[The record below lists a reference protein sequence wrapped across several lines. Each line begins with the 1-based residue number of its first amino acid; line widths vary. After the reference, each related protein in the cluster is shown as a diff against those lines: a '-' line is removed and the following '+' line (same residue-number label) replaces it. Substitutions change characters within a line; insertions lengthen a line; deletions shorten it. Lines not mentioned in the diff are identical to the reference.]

1 MKKIGSILK
10 SIGNKI
16 KSFFN
21 NIRTKLKT
29 WSENIKTN
37 FKNRRSR
44 NNNVQTNTYPQNNKN
59 NQVEQDNNSYSFVPT
74 ENLNIY
80 KPNTVE
86 KNKTEQKSEQKPE
99 EINFEEEEIQDDNN
113 EQTQF
118 TTEKIS
124 KIDIKEKEGE
134 AQYTTVDGKVYTV
147 DINKVLYNKK
157 GIYKDFRISKKCKEL
172 TGSFFRGRKLEKTL
186 NPLVIDGLNNEEDID
201 KYIKCVNDEETLFF
215 DLQHNTQNS
224 TLGIFD
230 KSRMKN
236 IAKIEE
242 KLGANVQID
251 LGFFDKMKANI
262 KGLFN
267 KEKEQE
273 GREERMIAKQYKQA
287 LKKLQKKSANT
298 LYKGKVY
305 AKIENTLTKCAEW
318 YMNNG
323 KFEKADDCLDML
335 SNMLDDKYKNF
346 YLPKYNEAEKNG
358 NQEYAIEYFAQE
370 ENIKR
375 CDLEKL
381 RIKRECLSGNKDVAI
396 QQYNKMLQE
405 LNIALTQEELEKS
418 IKNNGLMDG
427 TYSRLITKMEQN
439 PDGSYSMNNVFE
451 KISIIGNEVAQAI
464 LSQLRNNKNKST
476 VTNTTKQEKQEK
488 QQAEE
493 NVSVKEQFDNQMP
506 EEQKENQQN
515 QEQQNA
521 SEQTY
526 IEQETE
532 SEVIPK
538 SEEKKEI
545 KAIDQEARREIVKL
559 INRSNKLTAEAKYKQ
574 GAIVPLVNRMVN
586 YLQENNDVEVQN
598 RLNMELEVFQ
608 NLVKA
613 PYVAGSNIAIWN
625 YFHTVYKDGFQADD
639 GRAIIEKDE
648 KKWAYYLYIANKY
661 TCQSKSSDIPPYWN
675 ISKEELEQL
684 KSEYETNKEKVNFLY
699 LNYLKE
705 KNHSENATG
714 VDRLIEEAKFYD
726 ELSEIKVSDNNS
738 DYLNLSIAY
747 ENIARV
753 NNRKNQYILR
763 ETIKSIEEKMKQGKK
778 VENRAVELLGDIYFE
793 GIKNNG
799 SDEKVI
805 TPHMIQAAKVY
816 SYIIENGGSDIAYT
830 RLHKLYSDNT
840 LPIYDKKQAH
850 ELEKKMKEK
859 GIEYTER
866 KNTQK
871 KKETKSPCTY
881 VCSDIHSEYAVY
893 ESMMKHIKDN
903 DKLYILG
910 DVIDRGPDGIKILQ
924 DIIER
929 QEKGQVEFFVGN
941 HEYMMIQSLFLNNQ
955 AEKENWEN
963 NNNGIITEKAYYAL
977 PIEQQEK
984 IKQFLLNSLVYK
996 ELNLNGEKIYLVHA
1010 KAVND
1015 SKKIQETVLDMI
1027 NTGREQE
1034 LQDAVWARE
1043 RARKSSK
1050 SGEVWK
1056 TKDIP
1061 KEGTFTIIG
1070 HTPTYKRESN
1080 GINYDNHGVLY
1091 IDCGASYGE
1100 KEALIRLEDGNVLY
1114 FDTET
1119 ERAKMKEKEAAKI

>member
-29 WSENIKTN
+29 WSENIKNN
-37 FKNRRSR
+37 FKNRRSK
-44 NNNVQTNTYPQNNKN
+44 NNNVQTNTYSQNENNKPL
-59 NQVEQDNNSYSFVPT
+59 EKDDKSYSFVPT

-86 KNKTEQKSEQKPE
+86 KNKSEQQQE
-99 EINFEEEEIQDDNN
+99 VINLEEEEIQEDSN
-113 EQTQF
+113 EQEQF

-124 KIDIKEKEGE
+124 RIDIKEETGE

-147 DINKVLYNKK
+147 NINRILDNKK
-157 GIYKDFRISKKCKEL
+157 GIYKDFRISKKCKDL
-172 TGSFFRGRKLEKTL
+172 TGSFFKGKKLEKTL

-201 KYIKCVNDEETLFF
+201 KYIKCVNDEEALFF

-224 TLGIFD
+224 ALGFFN
-230 KSRMKN
+230 KNRMRS

-242 KLGANVQID
+242 KIGADVQMD
-251 LGFFDKMKANI
+251 LGFWDKMKKNI

-273 GREERMIAKQYKQA
+273 GREEKMIAKQYEQA
-287 LKKLQKKSANT
+287 LKNLQKKSINT
-298 LYKGKVY
+298 FYEGKAY
-305 AKIENTLTKCAEW
+305 AKIESTLTKCAEW

-323 KFEKADDCLDML
+323 KFEKADDCLDVL
-335 SNMLDDKYKNF
+335 SNMFEDKYKNF

-358 NQEYAIEYFAQE
+358 NQEYAIEHFAQE
-370 ENIKR
+370 ANIKR
-375 CDLEKL
+375 YNLEKL
-381 RIKRECLSGNKDVAI
+381 KIRRDYLSGNKEAAI
-396 QQYNKMLQE
+396 QRYNKMLQE
-405 LNIALTQEELEKS
+405 LDIILTQEELEAS
-418 IKNNGLMDG
+418 IKSNGLMDG
-427 TYSRLITKMEQN
+427 TYSKLITKMEQN
-439 PDGSYSMNNVFE
+439 PDGSYSMNNIFE
-451 KISIIGNEVAQAI
+451 NIPIIGNERALAV
-464 LSQLRNNKNKST
+464 LSQLRSIKNEST
-476 VTNTTKQEKQEK
+476 VINSIEK
-488 QQAEE
+488 
-493 NVSVKEQFDNQMP
+493 
-506 EEQKENQQN
+506 EEQQEQVNNPLPGEQN
-515 QEQQNA
+515 GEQQNGEQQNDEQQNDEQQNDEKQINNEQTD
-521 SEQTY
+521 SEQKA
-526 IEQETE
+526 E
-532 SEVIPK
+532 SKVIPK
-538 SEEKKEI
+538 EEKKET
-545 KAIDQEARREIVKL
+545 KPIDQDARREIVKL

-598 RLNMELEVFQ
+598 RLKIELEAFQ

-639 GRAIIEKDE
+639 GRTIIEKDE

-661 TCQSKSSDIPPYWN
+661 AYQSKSSDIPLYWN

-684 KSEYETNKEKVNFLY
+684 KNEYATNKEKVNFLY
-699 LNYLKE
+699 LDYLKE

-714 VDRLIEEAKFYD
+714 IDKLIEEAKFYD

-778 VENRAVELLGDIYFE
+778 VEKKAVELLGDIYFE

-805 TPHMIQAAKVY
+805 APHMIQAAKIY
-816 SYIIENGGSDIAYT
+816 SYIAENGGSEIAYT
-830 RLHKLYSDNT
+830 RLHKLYSDKT

-859 GIEYTER
+859 GIEYTE
-866 KNTQK
+866 NQNSQK
-871 KKETKSPCTY
+871 KENTKSPCTY

-893 ESMMKHIKDN
+893 EAMMKHIKDN

-941 HEYMMIQSLFLNNQ
+941 HEYMMIQSLFFNNQ

-963 NNNGIITEKAYYAL
+963 NNNGTITEKAYYSL
-977 PIEQQEK
+977 PTEQQEK
-984 IKQFLLNSLVYK
+984 IKQFLLNALVYK
-996 ELNLNGEKIYLVHA
+996 EIKVNGEKIYLVHA
-1010 KAVND
+1010 KAVKD
-1015 SKKIQETVLDMI
+1015 SKKLQETVTDMI

-1043 RARKSSK
+1043 NARKSSK

-1056 TKDIP
+1056 AKDIP
-1061 KEGTFTIIG
+1061 KEGAFTIIG

-1100 KEALIRLEDGNVLY
+1100 KEALVRLEDGNVLY

-1119 ERAKMKEKEAAKI
+1119 ERENMKAQESEKV

>member
-1 MKKIGSILK
+1 MKKIGNILK

-44 NNNVQTNTYPQNNKN
+44 NNNVQTNTYLQNENNKPL
-59 NQVEQDNNSYSFVPT
+59 EKDDNSYSFVPT

-86 KNKTEQKSEQKPE
+86 KNKPEQQSERQQE
-99 EINFEEEEIQDDNN
+99 VINLEEEEIQDDNN
-113 EQTQF
+113 VQDQF

-251 LGFFDKMKANI
+251 LGFLDKMKANI

-323 KFEKADDCLDML
+323 KFEKADDCLDVL
-335 SNMLDDKYKNF
+335 SNMLEDKYKNF

-358 NQEYAIEYFAQE
+358 NQEYAIEHFAQE

-375 CDLEKL
+375 YNLEKL
-381 RIKRECLSGNKDVAI
+381 RIRRDYLSGNKEGAI
-396 QQYNKMLQE
+396 QRYNKMLQE
-405 LNIALTQEELEKS
+405 LDIILTQEELEAS

-427 TYSRLITKMEQN
+427 TYSKLITKMEQN

-451 KISIIGNEVAQAI
+451 NKPIIGNEVAQAI
-464 LSQLRNNKNKST
+464 LSQLRNNKNKNT
-476 VTNTTKQEKQEK
+476 VINSIEEEK
-488 QQAEE
+488 QQEQEE
-493 NVSVKEQFDNQMP
+493 IVKEQFNNQIP
-506 EEQKENQQN
+506 EEQKEEQQS
-515 QEQQNA
+515 QEQQDVN
-521 SEQTY
+521 EQNY
-526 IEQETE
+526 SEQETE

-613 PYVAGSNIAIWN
+613 PYVAGSNIAIWH
-625 YFHTVYKDGFQADD
+625 YFHKVYKDGIHADD
-639 GRAIIEKDE
+639 GRIIIEKDE
-648 KKWAYYLYIANKY
+648 KKWAYYLYIANKHACE
-661 TCQSKSSDIPPYWN
+661 TKCSDIPPYWN
-675 ISKEELEQL
+675 ISKVELEQL

-699 LNYLKE
+699 LEYLKKYK
-705 KNHSENATG
+705 KNGTN
-714 VDRLIEEAKFYD
+714 VDKLIGEAKFYD
-726 ELSEIKVSDNNS
+726 ELSELNVSDNNS

-753 NNRKNQYILR
+753 NSKKNQEIIGDV
-763 ETIKSIEEKMKQGKK
+763 IKSIEDKMKYGNR
-778 VENRAVELLGDIYFE
+778 VESRAVELLGNIYYE
-793 GIKNNG
+793 GIKNNCFN
-799 SDEKVI
+799 ELTVAPNK
-805 TPHMIQAAKVY
+805 IQAAKVF
-816 SYIIENGGSDIAYT
+816 SYLAENSSSDIAY
-830 RLHKLYSDNT
+830 KMLYQLYTDNT
-840 LPIYDKKQAH
+840 LPIYDVKQAH
-850 ELEKKMKEK
+850 E
-859 GIEYTER
+859 IENR
-866 KNTQK
+866 MK
-871 KKETKSPCTY
+871 KKR
-881 VCSDIHSEYAVY
+881 
-893 ESMMKHIKDN
+893 N
-903 DKLYILG
+903 
-910 DVIDRGPDGIKILQ
+910 
-924 DIIER
+924 
-929 QEKGQVEFFVGN
+929 
-941 HEYMMIQSLFLNNQ
+941 
-955 AEKENWEN
+955 
-963 NNNGIITEKAYYAL
+963 
-977 PIEQQEK
+977 
-984 IKQFLLNSLVYK
+984 
-996 ELNLNGEKIYLVHA
+996 
-1010 KAVND
+1010 
-1015 SKKIQETVLDMI
+1015 
-1027 NTGREQE
+1027 
-1034 LQDAVWARE
+1034 
-1043 RARKSSK
+1043 
-1050 SGEVWK
+1050 
-1056 TKDIP
+1056 
-1061 KEGTFTIIG
+1061 
-1070 HTPTYKRESN
+1070 
-1080 GINYDNHGVLY
+1080 
-1091 IDCGASYGE
+1091 
-1100 KEALIRLEDGNVLY
+1100 
-1114 FDTET
+1114 
-1119 ERAKMKEKEAAKI
+1119 

>member
-44 NNNVQTNTYPQNNKN
+44 NNNVQTNTYPQNENNKPL
-59 NQVEQDNNSYSFVPT
+59 EKDDNSYSFVPT

-86 KNKTEQKSEQKPE
+86 KNKPEQQQEV
-99 EINFEEEEIQDDNN
+99 INLEEEEIQEDSNGQ
-113 EQTQF
+113 EQF

-124 KIDIKEKEGE
+124 RIDIKEETGE

-147 DINKVLYNKK
+147 DINRILDNKK
-157 GIYKDFRISKKCKEL
+157 GIYKDFRISKKCKDL
-172 TGSFFRGRKLEKTL
+172 TGSFFKGKKLEKTL

-224 TLGIFD
+224 ALGFFNRN
-230 KSRMKN
+230 RMRS

-242 KLGANVQID
+242 KLGADVQID
-251 LGFFDKMKANI
+251 LGFFDKMKTNI

-273 GREERMIAKQYKQA
+273 GREEKMIAKQYEQA
-287 LKKLQKKSANT
+287 LKNLQKKSINT
-298 LYKGKVY
+298 LYEGKAY
-305 AKIENTLTKCAEW
+305 AKIESTLTKCAEW

-323 KFEKADDCLDML
+323 KFEKADDCLDVL

-358 NQEYAIEYFAQE
+358 NQEYAIEHFAQE

-375 CDLEKL
+375 YNLEKL
-381 RIKRECLSGNKDVAI
+381 RIRRDYLSGNKEGAI
-396 QQYNKMLQE
+396 QRYNKMLQE
-405 LNIALTQEELEKS
+405 LDIILTQEELEAS

-427 TYSRLITKMEQN
+427 TYSKLITKMEQN

-451 KISIIGNEVAQAI
+451 NIPIIGNEVAQAI
-464 LSQLRNNKNKST
+464 LSQLRNNKNKNT
-476 VTNTTKQEKQEK
+476 VINSIEQEENEEQGK
-488 QQAEE
+488 QQEQEE
-493 NVSVKEQFDNQMP
+493 IEKEQFNNQVSG
-506 EEQKENQQN
+506 EQKDEPQS
-515 QEQQNA
+515 QEQQNV
-521 SEQTY
+521 SEQSY
-526 IEQETE
+526 NEQETE

-538 SEEKKEI
+538 SEEKKES

-661 TCQSKSSDIPPYWN
+661 ACQSKSSDIPPYWN

-699 LNYLKE
+699 LDYLKE

-738 DYLNLSIAY
+738 DYLNLAIAY

-816 SYIIENGGSDIAYT
+816 SYIVENGGSDIAYT

-850 ELEKKMKEK
+850 EIEKKMKEK
-859 GIEYTER
+859 GIEYTE
-866 KNTQK
+866 KQNSQK
-871 KKETKSPCTY
+871 KTATNSPCTY

-941 HEYMMIQSLFLNNQ
+941 HEYMMIQSLFFNNQ

-963 NNNGIITEKAYYAL
+963 NNNGTITEKAYYSL
-977 PIEQQEK
+977 PTEQQEK

-996 ELNLNGEKIYLVHA
+996 EIKVNGEKIYLVHA
-1010 KAVND
+1010 KAVKD
-1015 SKKIQETVLDMI
+1015 SKKLQETVLDMI

-1043 RARKSSK
+1043 NARKSSK
-1050 SGEVWK
+1050 SSEVWK
-1056 TKDIP
+1056 AKDIP

-1100 KEALIRLEDGNVLY
+1100 KEALVRLEDGNVLY

-1119 ERAKMKEKEAAKI
+1119 EREKMKEQEATKV

>member
-44 NNNVQTNTYPQNNKN
+44 NNNVQTNTYLQNENNKPL
-59 NQVEQDNNSYSFVPT
+59 EKDDNSYSFVPT

-86 KNKTEQKSEQKPE
+86 KNKPEQKSDQKPE

-113 EQTQF
+113 VQDQF

-251 LGFFDKMKANI
+251 LGFLDKMKANI

-323 KFEKADDCLDML
+323 KFEKADDCLDVL
-335 SNMLDDKYKNF
+335 SNMLEDKYKNF
-346 YLPKYNEAEKNG
+346 YLPKYNEAERNG

-381 RIKRECLSGNKDVAI
+381 RIKRECLSGNKDLAI

-439 PDGSYSMNNVFE
+439 PDGSYSMNNIFE
-451 KISIIGNEVAQAI
+451 KIPIIGNEVAQAI

-476 VTNTTKQEKQEK
+476 VTNTIKQEKQEK
-488 QQAEE
+488 QQTEE
-493 NVSVKEQFDNQMP
+493 NVSVKEQFNNQMP

-532 SEVIPK
+532 SEVSPK
-538 SEEKKEI
+538 IEEKK
-545 KAIDQEARREIVKL
+545 KVKGIDQEARKKIASL
-559 INRSNKLTAEAKYKQ
+559 IRKSYKLTPADKYKK
-574 GAIVPLVNRMVN
+574 GMIVPLVNRIVD
-586 YLQENNDVEVQN
+586 YLQENNDDEVQN
-598 RLNMELEVFQ
+598 CLNKELKIFRSSE
-608 NLVKA
+608 KI
-613 PYVAGSNIAIWN
+613 PYLPGSNIAIWH
-625 YFHTVYKDGFQADD
+625 YFHKVYKDGIHADD
-639 GRAIIEKDE
+639 GRIIIEKDE
-648 KKWAYYLYIANKY
+648 KKWAYYLYIANKHACE
-661 TCQSKSSDIPPYWN
+661 TKCSDIPPYWN
-675 ISKEELEQL
+675 ISKVELEQL

-699 LNYLKE
+699 LEYLKKYK
-705 KNHSENATG
+705 KNGTN
-714 VDRLIEEAKFYD
+714 VDKLIGEAKFYG
-726 ELSEIKVSDNNS
+726 ELSELNVSDNNS

-753 NNRKNQYILR
+753 NSKKNQEIIGDV
-763 ETIKSIEEKMKQGKK
+763 IKSIEDKMKYGNR
-778 VENRAVELLGDIYFE
+778 VESRAVELLGNIYYE
-793 GIKNNG
+793 GIKNNCFN
-799 SDEKVI
+799 ELTVAPNK
-805 TPHMIQAAKVY
+805 IQAAKVF
-816 SYIIENGGSDIAYT
+816 SYLAENSSSDIAY
-830 RLHKLYSDNT
+830 KMLYQLYTDNT
-840 LPIYDKKQAH
+840 LPIYDVKQAH
-850 ELEKKMKEK
+850 E
-859 GIEYTER
+859 IENR
-866 KNTQK
+866 MK
-871 KKETKSPCTY
+871 KKR
-881 VCSDIHSEYAVY
+881 
-893 ESMMKHIKDN
+893 N
-903 DKLYILG
+903 
-910 DVIDRGPDGIKILQ
+910 
-924 DIIER
+924 
-929 QEKGQVEFFVGN
+929 
-941 HEYMMIQSLFLNNQ
+941 
-955 AEKENWEN
+955 
-963 NNNGIITEKAYYAL
+963 
-977 PIEQQEK
+977 
-984 IKQFLLNSLVYK
+984 
-996 ELNLNGEKIYLVHA
+996 
-1010 KAVND
+1010 
-1015 SKKIQETVLDMI
+1015 
-1027 NTGREQE
+1027 
-1034 LQDAVWARE
+1034 
-1043 RARKSSK
+1043 
-1050 SGEVWK
+1050 
-1056 TKDIP
+1056 
-1061 KEGTFTIIG
+1061 
-1070 HTPTYKRESN
+1070 
-1080 GINYDNHGVLY
+1080 
-1091 IDCGASYGE
+1091 
-1100 KEALIRLEDGNVLY
+1100 
-1114 FDTET
+1114 
-1119 ERAKMKEKEAAKI
+1119 

>member
-1 MKKIGSILK
+1 MKKIGNILK
-10 SIGNKI
+10 SIGDKI

-21 NIRTKLKT
+21 NIRDKLKT
-29 WSENIKTN
+29 WSEKIKTN
-37 FKNRRSR
+37 IKNRRSK
-44 NNNVQTNTYPQNNKN
+44 NNIVKTNTYPQN

-86 KNKTEQKSEQKPE
+86 KNKTEQKSDQKPE

-157 GIYKDFRISKKCKEL
+157 GIYKDFRISKKCKKL

-186 NPLVIDGLNNEEDID
+186 NPLVIDGLNNEEDIN

-251 LGFFDKMKANI
+251 LGFLDKMKANI

-323 KFEKADDCLDML
+323 KFEKADDCLDVL
-335 SNMLDDKYKNF
+335 SNMLEDKYKNF
-346 YLPKYNEAEKNG
+346 YLPKYNEAERNG

-451 KISIIGNEVAQAI
+451 KIPIIGNEVAQAI

-532 SEVIPK
+532 SEVSPK
-538 SEEKKEI
+538 IEEKK
-545 KAIDQEARREIVKL
+545 KVKGIDQEARREIVTL

-574 GAIVPLVNRMVN
+574 GAIVPLVNRMVI
-586 YLQENNDVEVQN
+586 YLQENNDMEVQN
-598 RLNMELEVFQ
+598 RLDRELEVFQ
-608 NLVKA
+608 KLVKA
-613 PYVAGSNIAIWN
+613 PYVHGSNIGIWN
-625 YFHTVYKDGFQADD
+625 YFHKVYKEGLQSDD
-639 GRAIIEKDE
+639 GRIIIKKDE

-661 TCQSKSSDIPPYWN
+661 ACQSKSGDIPPYWN
-675 ISKEELEQL
+675 INKEELEQL
-684 KSEYETNKEKVNFLY
+684 KNEYETNKENVNFLY
-699 LNYLKE
+699 LDYLKE
-705 KNHSENATG
+705 KNRSQNATG
-714 VDRLIEEAKFYD
+714 VDKLIEEAKFYD
-726 ELSEIKVSDNNS
+726 ELSEVKVSDNNS

-763 ETIKSIEEKMKQGKK
+763 ETIKSIEEKIKQGQK
-778 VENRAVELLGDIYFE
+778 VENRALELLGDIYFS

-799 SDEKVI
+799 SDEIVTIPNK
-805 TPHMIQAAKVY
+805 IQSAKVY
-816 SYIIENGGSDIAYT
+816 SYAIENEISDIAYR
-830 RLHKLYSDNT
+830 RLYELYSNNT
-840 LPIYDKKQAH
+840 LPIYDVKQVR
-850 ELEKKMKEK
+850 EIESKMKKRGIAIDEK
-859 GIEYTER
+859 
-866 KNTQK
+866 QSSK
-871 KKETKSPCTY
+871 KVDKEIQSPCTY

-929 QEKGQVEFFVGN
+929 QEKGQVEFLVGN
-941 HEYMMIQSLFLNNQ
+941 HEYMMIQSLFFNNQ

-963 NNNGIITEKAYYAL
+963 NNDGIITEKAYYSL

-984 IKQFLLNSLVYK
+984 IKQFLLNALVYK
-996 ELNLNGEKIYLVHA
+996 EVKVNGEKIYLVHA

-1015 SKKIQETVLDMI
+1015 SKKLQETVINMI
-1027 NTGREQE
+1027 NSGREQE
-1034 LQDAVWARE
+1034 LQEAVWARE
-1043 RARKSSK
+1043 SVRKSSK
-1050 SGEVWK
+1050 SSEVWK
-1056 TKDIP
+1056 AKDIP

-1070 HTPTYKRESN
+1070 HTPTFKRESN

-1119 ERAKMKEKEAAKI
+1119 ERAKMREKQNVRV